1 MTAMEDPTPID
12 HKDSDLDYRRQVWKA
27 VAQRVGSELTPMGKG
42 ADLTGEWVVEFEM
55 FGSRRPMTKYHF
67 LGDNQLDVVR
77 SENQAEIRDRTNFE
91 VVSDGRVL
99 TCEECFHGAMTEG
112 GEFVLF
118 NGDSSVVMVGT
129 NIR

>member
-1 MTAMEDPTPID
+1 MTTMEDHTPID
-12 HKDSDLDYRRQVWKA
+12 HKDSDLDYRRQVWNA
-27 VAQRVGSELTPMGKG
+27 VAQRVGSELTPMKRG

-55 FGSRRPMTKYHF
+55 FGSRRPMAEYHF
-67 LGDNQLDVVR
+67 LGENQLKIVGPG
-77 SENQAEIRDRTNFE
+77 NQDEVGDRTNFD
-91 VVSDGRVL
+91 VVSDGRVS

-129 NIR
+129 KKM